1 MGCAGSRLDARN
13 KGALASFNSVGIQ
26 FIGGIAD
33 GEEIQ
38 AEDKYS
44 ADQFVYLRNFL
55 EGETIKELV
64 ELYPSAE
71 GKATDKEKAEYAAE
85 VIKGWIISK

>member
-1 MGCAGSRLDARN
+1 MGCFGSRLESRN

-44 ADQFVYLRNFL
+44 ADQFVYLQK

-64 ELYPSAE
+64 ELYPTTE
-71 GKATDKEKAEYAAE
+71 GKATDKEKAEHAAE
-85 VIKGWIISK
+85 VIKGWAIMM